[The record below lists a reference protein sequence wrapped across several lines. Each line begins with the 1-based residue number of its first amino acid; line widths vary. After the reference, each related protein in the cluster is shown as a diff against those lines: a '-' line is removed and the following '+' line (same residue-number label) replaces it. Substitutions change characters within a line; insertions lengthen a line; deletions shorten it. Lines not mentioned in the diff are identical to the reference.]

1 MMDLQNNMNDE
12 LTTNITLSDI
22 KLLISLIDVC
32 SARGA
37 FRPNEFAPIAGV
49 YEKLSA
55 TIKSAETTK
64 AE

>member
-1 MMDLQNNMNDE
+1 MNDE

-37 FRPNEFAPIAGV
+37 FRPNEFAPIAAV
-49 YEKLSA
+49 YDKLSA
-55 TIKSAETTK
+55 TIKSAEETNP
-64 AE
+64 E